1 MSTHIS
7 LGEFQVTIV
16 SGGRLWI
23 DGGNMFGVI
32 PRMMWQRVAPPDDQ
46 HRILLETNCVLVR
59 TPNSIGLIDTG
70 YGGKALQKTRERYS
84 LEDGAPLPRNLAARG
99 VAPDDI
105 DWVILT
111 HLHFDHAGGLTFRAA
126 DGQLQLSFP
135 RARHF
140 VQRIEW
146 EDATGNLP
154 ELAGAYFPDDFA
166 LLEEAGLLELLD
178 GAAEPVPGITTRLT
192 GGHTRGHQIVM
203 LESGDE
209 SAVCL
214 GDMCPTSAHLG
225 TFWTLAYDQFP
236 LDVRRT
242 KPVLMNDICA
252 HDRLVL
258 FSHDPNT
265 LSARISA
272 AGNGGWIV
280 RPQLAGC

>member
-1 MSTHIS
+1 MSTHVS
-7 LGEFQVTIV
+7 LGDFEVTIV

-70 YGGKALQKTRERYS
+70 YGGKSLQKIRERYS

-126 DGQLQLSFP
+126 DGRLQLTFP

-140 VQRIEW
+140 VQRNEW

-178 GAAEPVPGITTRLT
+178 GLAEPVPGITTRLT

-214 GDMCPTSAHLG
+214 GDICPTTAHLG
-225 TFWTLAYDQFP
+225 IFWTLAYDQFP
-236 LDVRRT
+236 LAVRRA
-242 KPVLMNDICA
+242 KPAIMNDIGT

-265 LSARISA
+265 PSARISA
-272 AGNGGWIV
+272 ASNGGWIV
-280 RPQLAGC
+280 RPKLVP